1 MQPTA
6 KGHSEAD
13 KNLDIDTIARDIAS
27 LRGELAT
34 LIEHMKAGAIDGVT
48 EEAQRLYG
56 SLAEK
61 SQHSVRALGRHVE
74 EKPMMSLLIAFGI
87 GFIGSRLLSR

>member
-1 MQPTA
+1 MPPTA
-6 KGHSEAD
+6 KD
-13 KNLDIDTIARDIAS
+13 LDIETITRDIAS
-27 LRGELAT
+27 LRGELAA
-34 LIEHMKAGAIDGVT
+34 LIDHMKTGAIDGVT
-48 EEAQRLYG
+48 EEAQRLYA